1 MQYLLARLGPSK
13 GRVRRCFY
21 LLRKTGMMAADVHG
35 YLPRGCPYCQV
46 VGNRFPFLQGERF
59 ASTEDSLASL
69 VMVLEYQIDVA
80 MTA

>member
-1 MQYLLARLGPSK
+1 
-13 GRVRRCFY
+13 
-21 LLRKTGMMAADVHG
+21 MMAADVHG